1 VGFGEWGLVA
11 AAACGQSDVIGDGK
25 RLGEGRGRGYLG
37 GVSSPTE
44 TEGDALPASLE
55 AEASRGGEGTVAL
68 PPIGWASNH
77 AAGSVGG
84 LGESLGLMLER
95 ELSPRLSKVR
105 AFRTAWQ
112 RGGAFTA
119 YGVWREREDEAGE
132 AVVVKVP
139 VPPCEVFW
147 LTALQAAREGEGG
160 VAPRVY
166 AHGASVGGYDLAW
179 VVMERLTHGPINGP
193 WGETGI
199 DLMLESL
206 NEFHRASSARTEAAT
221 VGRPA
226 ERDWAAMIERSR
238 KAVSAGG
245 LPGLQRWNQA
255 LKKAKKKAARWQAA
269 WDGRSLSGWCHGD
282 FHGANV
288 MSRSAP
294 PGGPGVLIDFA
305 QTRPGHWLEDAVYFE
320 QQYWATPGGL
330 AGRRPDKALAE
341 SRRQAG
347 LMVEQGWQELATALR
362 AWFAVAAPQTLG
374 RRHGE
379 AHLAAALGVLER
391 LVAGRSG

>member
-1 VGFGEWGLVA
+1 V
-11 AAACGQSDVIGDGK
+11 
-25 RLGEGRGRGYLG
+25 
-37 GVSSPTE
+37 VSSPTE
-44 TEGDALPASLE
+44 TEGDAPPAE
-55 AEASRGGEGTVAL
+55 RAEEASRDGEQAVAM

-84 LGESLGLMLER
+84 LGESLGGMLER
-95 ELSPRLSKVR
+95 ELSPRLSEVR

-119 YGVWREREDEAGE
+119 YGVWREREGDVGE
-132 AVVVKVP
+132 PVVVKVP

-147 LTALQAAREGEGG
+147 LTALQEAGEKAEGPRTKDEVDAEGGDAVSRGCVGG

-179 VVMERLTHGPINGP
+179 VVMERLAHGPINGP
-193 WGETGI
+193 WGEAGI
-199 DLMLESL
+199 DLLLASL
-206 NEFHRASSARTEAAT
+206 TAFHRATSERTRSSA

-226 ERDWAAMIERSR
+226 ERDWAVMIERSR
-238 KAVSAGG
+238 KAVSSGG
-245 LPGLQRWNQA
+245 LPGAQRWNQA
-255 LKKAKKKAARWQAA
+255 LKKAKKKAGRWQAA
-269 WDGRSLSGWCHGD
+269 WDGRSVSGWCHGD

-305 QTRPGHWLEDAVYFE
+305 QTRPGHWLEDAAYFE
-320 QQYWATPGGL
+320 QQYWATPSVL
-330 AGRRPDKALAE
+330 AGRRPVKALAE
-341 SRRQAG
+341 SRREAG
-347 LMVEQGWQELATALR
+347 LAVEKSWPELATALR
-362 AWFAVAAPQTLG
+362 AWFAIAAPQTLG

-379 AHLAAALGVLER
+379 AHLTAALGVLER
-391 LVAGRSG
+391 VVAGQAG